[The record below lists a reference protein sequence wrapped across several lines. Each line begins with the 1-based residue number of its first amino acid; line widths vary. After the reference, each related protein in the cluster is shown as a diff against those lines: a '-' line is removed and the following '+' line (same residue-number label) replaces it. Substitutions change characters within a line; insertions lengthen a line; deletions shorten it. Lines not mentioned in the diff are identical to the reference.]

1 MNFDTRK
8 YHKLQDNVDIDVDDD
23 IGIYTNIDSLEQF
36 SAL

>member
-8 YHKLQDNVDIDVDDD
+8 YHKLQDNVDIDVDD